1 MLLVGGGISPDGHAI
16 INEFGSILETA
27 TERPREGSMWILQP
41 PDSGIINCVVEVVV
55 VDMVVVVVVVHSP
68 ITGAA
73 TAFASSNSTDL

>member
-1 MLLVGGGISPDGHAI
+1 
-16 INEFGSILETA
+16 
-27 TERPREGSMWILQP
+27 
-41 PDSGIINCVVEVVV
+41 